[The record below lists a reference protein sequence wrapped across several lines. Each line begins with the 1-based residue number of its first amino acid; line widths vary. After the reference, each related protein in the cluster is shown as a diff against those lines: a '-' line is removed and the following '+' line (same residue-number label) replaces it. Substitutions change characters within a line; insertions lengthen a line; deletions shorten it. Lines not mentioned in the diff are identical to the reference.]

1 MKLEYQSCI
10 WNIAYIKAISPRLSS
25 ITSLDAGGIQGK
37 MPLSSSTSRVNAL
50 KTEYEQDSSA
60 ATLTGEIE
68 GEERQIHVVD
78 STLKCSTH

>member
-1 MKLEYQSCI
+1 
-10 WNIAYIKAISPRLSS
+10 
-25 ITSLDAGGIQGK
+25 

-60 ATLTGEIE
+60 AALTGEIQ
-68 GEERQIHVVD
+68 GEERHIHVVARNVVD